1 MRHRALLGATLVV
14 AVLPL
19 VGCGGG
25 VPGFGTM
32 SSSDLRPPGIASPAQ
47 ARRPAARSLWEV
59 ERLRQAPLG
68 VQVLADRS
76 ERLGDARL
84 TVREVT
90 FNSEINPGS
99 PEKLFA
105 YFALPTREATTQ
117 PASDASQARL

>member
-59 ERLRQAPLG
+59 ERLRRAPLG
-68 VQVLADRS
+68 VQVLADRQ
-76 ERLGDARL
+76 EKLGETHL

-90 FNSEINPGS
+90 FNSEISPGS
-99 PEKLFA
+99 ADKLFA
-105 YFALPTREATTQ
+105 YFALPAREVGNQSA
-117 PASDASQARL
+117 